1 LPDEQESELSAK
13 RSGSL
18 WVVGTGIQLMGQ
30 VTLET
35 ESVIRS
41 ASKLLYLV
49 TDPVTRGWLAEL
61 NDSAEDLFPLY
72 GEGKP
77 RIQTY
82 SEMVQRILAF
92 VRAGEEVCVAFYG
105 HPGVFVHP
113 GHEAIRLARAEGYRA
128 TMLPGISAEDCLFA
142 DLGLDPGATG
152 CQSFEAT
159 DFLVYSRRFDEH
171 VPLVLWQVSVIG
183 QLTHEVENSIVG
195 LEVLAS
201 HLAAVYG
208 PDHEA
213 VIYEA
218 ARYPVCPPVMR
229 AVRIEDLPKAPLSGI
244 STLVVLPRS
253 PTTADMAMVKRLGI
267 PDAYVVKKSER
278 STPAIP
284 RTAQGE
290 RGPSTAP
297 GHPED
302 DESTAVDPATL

>member
-1 LPDEQESELSAK
+1 LPDNREDDFPAK
-13 RSGSL
+13 HPGTL

-30 VTLET
+30 VTIET

-49 TDPVTRGWLAEL
+49 TDPVTKAWLTEL
-61 NDSAEDLFPLY
+61 NDSAEDLFSLY

-82 SEMVQRILAF
+82 EEMVERILGF
-92 VRAGEEVCVAFYG
+92 VRAGEEVCAAFYG

-113 GHEAIRLARAEGYRA
+113 GHEAIRVARAEGYRA

-159 DFLVYSRRFDEH
+159 DFLVYARKFDEH

-183 QLTHEVENSIVG
+183 QLTHEVENSVVG
-195 LEVLAS
+195 LEVLSS
-201 HLAAVYG
+201 HLAAAYG
-208 PDHEA
+208 PGHEA

-218 ARYPVCPPVMR
+218 ARYPVVPPVMR
-229 AVRIEDLPKAPLSGI
+229 SVRIEDLPKAKMSGI
-244 STLVVLPRS
+244 STLVVLPRGRTS
-253 PTTADMAMVKRLGI
+253 ADMAMVKRLGI
-267 PDAYVVKKSER
+267 PDAYVVKKSAR
-278 STPAIP
+278 LTPALPPPASGTATP
-284 RTAQGE
+284 RGMETAE
-290 RGPSTAP
+290 DLLTDVP
-297 GHPED
+297 PEG
-302 DESTAVDPATL
+302 

>member
-1 LPDEQESELSAK
+1 MPDDQGDSLPAK
-13 RSGSL
+13 RPGTL
-18 WVVGTGIQLMGQ
+18 WVVGTGIQLIGQ
-30 VTLET
+30 VTIET

-49 TDPVTRGWLAEL
+49 TDPVTKAWITEL
-61 NDSAEDLFPLY
+61 NGSAEDLFSLY

-82 SEMVQRILAF
+82 DEMVEKILAF
-92 VRAGEEVCVAFYG
+92 VRAGDEVCAAFYG

-113 GHEAIRLARAEGYRA
+113 GHEAIRRARAEGHRA

-183 QLTHEVENSIVG
+183 QLTHEVENSVLG

-208 PDHEA
+208 PGHEA

-218 ARYPVCPPVMR
+218 ARYPACPPVMQT
-229 AVRIEDLPKAPLSGI
+229 VRIEDLPKARLSGI

-253 PTTADMAMVKRLGI
+253 TTTADMAMVKRLGI
-267 PDAYVVKKSER
+267 PDAYVLRKSQR

-284 RTAQGE
+284 RIASEVEHQ
-290 RGPSTAP
+290 A
-297 GHPED
+297 
-302 DESTAVDPATL
+302 

>member
-1 LPDEQESELSAK
+1 LSGEEGREFSAK

-49 TDPVTRGWLAEL
+49 TDPVTRGWLAKL
-61 NDSAEDLFPLY
+61 NASAEDLLPLY

-82 SEMVQRILAF
+82 SEMVERILAF
-92 VRAGEEVCVAFYG
+92 VRAGEEVCAAFYG
-105 HPGVFVHP
+105 HPGVFVYP

-142 DLGLDPGATG
+142 DLGIDPGTAG
-152 CQSFEAT
+152 CQSYEAT

-171 VPLVLWQVSVIG
+171 VPLILWQVSVIG
-183 QLTHEVENSIVG
+183 QLTHEVENSLLG
-195 LEVLAS
+195 LEVLTS

-218 ARYPVCPPVMR
+218 ARYPVVPPVMR
-229 AVRIEDLPKAPLSGI
+229 TVRLEDLPKAPVSGI
-244 STLVVLPRS
+244 STLVVLPRE
-253 PTTADMAMVKRLGI
+253 PATADMAMVKRLGI
-267 PDAYVVKKSER
+267 SDAYVVKKSER
-278 STPAIP
+278 STTAIP
-284 RTAQGE
+284 RGAQGE
-290 RGPSTAP
+290 HDLTTAP
-297 GHPED
+297 VDLED
-302 DESTAVDPATL
+302 DESTAVRPATL